1 MKINRNEK
9 IHRKISE
16 LSSGAVFNYGEEVYM
31 LIVGIDAAEAHEFNA
46 INLVDGDA
54 TYFDGSMFVL
64 PHPNASLTL
73 E

>member
-31 LIVGIDAAEAHEFNA
+31 LIVGIAAATQEFNA

>member
-16 LSSGAVFNYGEEVYM
+16 LSPGAVFNYGEEVYM
-31 LIVGIDAAEAHEFNA
+31 LIVGIDAATQEFNA

-54 TYFDGSMFVL
+54 TYFDGSMFLL

>member
-31 LIVGIDAAEAHEFNA
+31 LIVGIDTATQEFNA

>member
-31 LIVGIDAAEAHEFNA
+31 LIVGIETATQEFNA